1 MKPME
6 KIILAERQ
14 ANDVIEEAKIYQ
26 TTLIEKTKKK
36 SLEKASE
43 LLALAKKEKEEIEIE
58 TKKVLTKN
66 EEDFR
71 LELKKEETKLLKSI
85 TKKKSELVELII
97 KEVKNRDR

>member
-1 MKPME
+1 ME